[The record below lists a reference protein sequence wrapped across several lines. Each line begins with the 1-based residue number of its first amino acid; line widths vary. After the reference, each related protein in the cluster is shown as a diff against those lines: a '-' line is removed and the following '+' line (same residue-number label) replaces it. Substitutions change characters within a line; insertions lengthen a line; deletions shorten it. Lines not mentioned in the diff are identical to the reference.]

1 MESRIN
7 TEHAPGS
14 CLGFKVLKS
23 VYDTPTLL
31 QHSPSLWHFDYVNRP
46 AMKRGLFTRSAV
58 PHIRAGMGRRRRVH
72 LTIIS
77 WCQSAP
83 ASSVTAHRRPHSLP
97 PAIFMPNR
105 VRAKSGIKPGDIIH
119 NEYTMKRPSPQPRKE
134 VTTVDPHA
142 DKTLSQFCSR
152 TWVCCRYT
160 LSNKLH
166 SAHLPHCSDMGL
178 NHILDLKGTQTICH

>member
-1 MESRIN
+1 MENRIN

-14 CLGFKVLKS
+14 RLGFNVLRC

-31 QHSPSLWHFDYVNRP
+31 QQSPSLWHFDYVNRP

-58 PHIRAGMGRRRRVH
+58 PHTRAGMGGRRRVH
-72 LTIIS
+72 RAIIS

-83 ASSVTAHRRPHSLP
+83 ASSITARRGPHSLP

-105 VRAKSGIKPGDIIH
+105 VRAKSGIKPGNIIH
-119 NEYTMKRPSPQPRKE
+119 NEYTMKRLPPQPKKE
-134 VTTVDPHA
+134 VKTVDPYA
-142 DKTLSQFCSR
+142 DKTLSQLCSLS
-152 TWVCCRYT
+152 WVGCRYR

-166 SAHLPHCSDMGL
+166 SAHLLHCSSMGL
-178 NHILDLKGTQTICH
+178 IHILDPKGTQTICH